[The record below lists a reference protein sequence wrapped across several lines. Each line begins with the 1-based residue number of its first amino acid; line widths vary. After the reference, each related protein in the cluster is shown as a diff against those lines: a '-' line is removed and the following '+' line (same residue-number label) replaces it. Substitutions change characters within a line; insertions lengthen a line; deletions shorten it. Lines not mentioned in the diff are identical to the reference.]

1 MEVTYRAHPQ
11 VTLQV
16 ASFTFLASSVA
27 IFNSFFQVLTQ
38 NANKWAEEGWGGYLN
53 FGIQDRTLISIIY
66 FNPNLSQADAMD
78 SMAPV
83 YSFLQSN
90 PSIVVSSEVSTYNSY
105 YEAYREFIFPN
116 EEAADIGAAIS
127 SRLIPKALLS
137 TKVVFHSSKLSYCPE
152 DLLTRL

>member
-16 ASFTFLASSVA
+16 ANFTFLASSVA
-27 IFNSFFQVLTQ
+27 VFNSFFLLLTQ
-38 NANKWAEEGWGGYLN
+38 NASKWAEEGWGGYFN

-83 YSFLQSN
+83 YSFLQAN
-90 PSIVVSSEVSTYNSY
+90 PSIVVSDEVSTYNSY
-105 YEAYREFIFPN
+105 YEAYRQFIFPN
-116 EEAADIGAAIS
+116 EEAADISAAIS

-137 TKVVFHSSKLSYCPE
+137 TEVCFSLVKNE
-152 DLLTRL
+152 LLPRGFC